1 MLGHSLVSGLYRENT
16 MTDLRIQISDAL
28 VAAHNG
34 SIDQSG
40 FRRDVDNIM
49 AALSN
54 HGKQQARIA
63 ELTEALELA
72 DGVLSGAN
80 MNRAVVERKV
90 RAALGDGV

>member
-1 MLGHSLVSGLYRENT
+1 

-63 ELTEALELA
+63 DLEERNGKLGEAVAYATQKFTHQEA
-72 DGVLSGAN
+72 QG
-80 MNRAVVERKV
+80 RR
-90 RAALGDGV
+90 